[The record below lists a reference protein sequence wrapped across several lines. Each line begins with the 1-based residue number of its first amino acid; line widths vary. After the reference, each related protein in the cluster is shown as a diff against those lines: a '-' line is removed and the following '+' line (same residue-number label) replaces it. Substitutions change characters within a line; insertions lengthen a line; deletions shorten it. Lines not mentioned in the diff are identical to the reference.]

1 MKLVSKVVLFAA
13 VAAIFSFVSAEK
25 ADAQILRRVFGSCG
39 DGYTL
44 RGGFCVVDRSAA
56 AAEEEAAP
64 AEEEAAPEP
73 EPAMCCEPA
82 PAPAPEPLPMPCCTP
97 AQAPRCWGRLFR

>member
-64 AEEEAAPEP
+64 EP